1 MTGLAYAFAL
11 LTGLGLAQCL
21 AGWILVTRFAA
32 QARTLPARLPP
43 VTILKPL
50 CGDEPLLEEALTSC
64 CCQNYPDFQIVFG
77 VQDKADPALA
87 VAQRLRDRFP
97 RCDIAI
103 VVDDTP
109 HGPNRKV
116 ANLINMLP
124 SARYDVLVISDSDLH
139 VMPDYLEQ
147 LVAALE
153 VPGTGL
159 VTAVFIGVAAR
170 RRWPARLGAT
180 HISHIFLPGVLVART
195 MGRQDCL
202 GSTAMLQRRVLEDIG
217 GLQPLVTQLAEDN
230 VLGQR
235 VRGLGLTVRLADIV
249 TAVTVPEA
257 SFRELWRHEIRWART
272 IRGLAPIAHAAS
284 TMQYPLF
291 WATMAFVLS
300 AGARWSVAL
309 LAFAWVVRATSARG
323 IDRALLP
330 RLGRHAFAAPY
341 WLLPLR
347 DALSV
352 FETIASYWGNEV
364 VWRGYKLTAAVG
376 APKLEGGAPLAGTA
390 PSPTTHAPRRVFT
403 RDG

>member
-1 MTGLAYAFAL
+1 MIGLAYAFAL

-50 CGDEPLLEEALTSC
+50 CGDEPLLEEALASC

-77 VQDKADPALA
+77 VQDRADPALA

-159 VTAVFIGVAAR
+159 VTTVFIGVAAR
-170 RRWPARLGAT
+170 RRWPAWLGAT
-180 HISHIFLPGVLVART
+180 HISHVFLPGVLVART

-202 GSTAMLQRRVLEDIG
+202 GSTVMLQRQVLEDIG
-217 GLQPLVTQLAEDN
+217 GLRQPIPRTTI
-230 VLGQR
+230 
-235 VRGLGLTVRLADIV
+235 VRSCQAQNSAKPSSPTESITVAI
-249 TAVTVPEA
+249 
-257 SFRELWRHEIRWART
+257 
-272 IRGLAPIAHAAS
+272 
-284 TMQYPLF
+284 
-291 WATMAFVLS
+291 
-300 AGARWSVAL
+300 
-309 LAFAWVVRATSARG
+309 
-323 IDRALLP
+323 
-330 RLGRHAFAAPY
+330 
-341 WLLPLR
+341 
-347 DALSV
+347 
-352 FETIASYWGNEV
+352 
-364 VWRGYKLTAAVG
+364 
-376 APKLEGGAPLAGTA
+376 APKPYQ
-390 PSPTTHAPRRVFT
+390 PTSSVPNMKPIMASAIESFFNAFSCP
-403 RDG
+403 

>member
-1 MTGLAYAFAL
+1 MIGLAYAFAL

-21 AGWILVTRFAA
+21 GGWILVTRFAA
-32 QARTLPARLPP
+32 RGRTLPARLLPG
-43 VTILKPL
+43 TILKPL
-50 CGDEPLLEEALTSC
+50 CGDEPLLEEALASC
-64 CCQNYPDFQIVFG
+64 CCQHYPTFQIVFG
-77 VQDKADPALA
+77 IQDKADPALA

-159 VTAVFIGVAAR
+159 VTAVFVGLAAR
-170 RRWPARLGAT
+170 RGWPARLGAT

-202 GSTAMLQRRVLEDIG
+202 GSTVMLKRRVLEDIG

-235 VRGLGLTVRLADIV
+235 VRGLGLTVRLADTV
-249 TAVTVPEA
+249 PTVTVAET
-257 SFRELWRHEIRWART
+257 SFHALWQHEIRWART
-272 IRGLAPIAHAAS
+272 IRGLAPIAYAAS
-284 TMQYPLF
+284 VIQYPLF
-291 WATMAFVLS
+291 AAAMALVLS

-309 LAFAWVVRATSARG
+309 FAVTWMVRAVSAR
-323 IDRALLP
+323 
-330 RLGRHAFAAPY
+330 
-341 WLLPLR
+341 
-347 DALSV
+347 
-352 FETIASYWGNEV
+352 
-364 VWRGYKLTAAVG
+364 
-376 APKLEGGAPLAGTA
+376 
-390 PSPTTHAPRRVFT
+390 
-403 RDG
+403 

>member
-1 MTGLAYAFAL
+1 MTELVYAIVL
-11 LTGLGLAQCL
+11 VTGFGLAQCL
-21 AGWILVTRFAA
+21 AGWILVIRFAT
-32 QARTLPARLPP
+32 QAKTLPERLPP

-50 CGDEPLLEEALTSC
+50 CGDEPLLEEALASC

-77 VQDKADPALA
+77 VQNMADPALA

-124 SARYDVLVISDSDLH
+124 SAWHDVLVISDSDLH

-159 VTAVFIGVAAR
+159 VTAIYVGLAAR
-170 RRWPARLGAT
+170 RGWPARLGAT
-180 HISHIFLPGVLVART
+180 HISHIFLPGVLVARA

-202 GSTAMLQRRVLEDIG
+202 GSTVMLQRQVLEEIG

-230 VLGQR
+230 ILGQR
-235 VRGLGLTVRLADIV
+235 VRELGLTVRLADIV
-249 TAVTVPEA
+249 SAVTVPEA
-257 SFRELWRHEIRWART
+257 SFSALWQHEIRWART
-272 IRGLAPIAHAAS
+272 NRGLVPIAHAAS
-284 TMQYPLF
+284 VIQYPLF
-291 WATMAFVLS
+291 WAAVAFVLS
-300 AGARWSVAL
+300 GGARWSVAL
-309 LAFAWVVRATSARG
+309 FAFAWLVRATSARG
-323 IDRALLP
+323 IDRTLLP
-330 RLGRHAFAAPY
+330 RVGRRVIAAPY

-347 DALSV
+347 DALSAV
-352 FETIASYWGNEV
+352 ETFASYWGNEV
-364 VWRGYKLTAAVG
+364 VWRGHKLTAAVG
-376 APKLEGGAPLAGTA
+376 APK
-390 PSPTTHAPRRVFT
+390 R
-403 RDG
+403 

>member
-1 MTGLAYAFAL
+1 MTGLAYLLAL
-11 LTGLGLAQCL
+11 VTGLGLAQCL

-32 QARTLPARLPP
+32 QATTVPARLPP

-50 CGDEPLLEEALTSC
+50 CGDEPLLEEALASC
-64 CCQNYPDFQIVFG
+64 CCQIYPAFQIVFG
-77 VQDKADPALA
+77 VQDMADPALT
-87 VAQRLRDRFP
+87 VVQRLRDRFP
-97 RCDIAI
+97 QCDIAI

-124 SARYDVLVISDSDLH
+124 SARHDVLVISDSDLH

-159 VTAVFIGVAAR
+159 VTAVFTGLTAR
-170 RRWPARLGAT
+170 RGWPARLGAT
-180 HISHIFLPGVLVART
+180 HISHIFLPGVLVARA

-202 GSTAMLQRRVLEDIG
+202 GSTVMLRREVLEDIG

-230 VLGQR
+230 ILGQR
-235 VRGLGLTVRLADIV
+235 VRGLGLTVRLADIAA
-249 TAVTVPEA
+249 AVTVPEA
-257 SFRELWRHEIRWART
+257 SFRALWQHEIRWART

-291 WATMAFVLS
+291 SAMMAFVLS

-309 LAFAWVVRATSARG
+309 FALAWVVRAASAHG
-323 IDRALLP
+323 IDRTLLP
-330 RLGRHAFAAPY
+330 RPGRRAVAAPY
-341 WLLPLR
+341 WLLPVR
-347 DALSV
+347 DALSAV
-352 FETIASYWGNEV
+352 ETIASYWGNDV
-364 VWRGYKLTAAVG
+364 VWRGHKLTAAVG
-376 APKLEGGAPLAGTA
+376 
-390 PSPTTHAPRRVFT
+390 RRS
-403 RDG
+403 

>member
-1 MTGLAYAFAL
+1 MTELVYAIVL
-11 LTGLGLAQCL
+11 VTGFGLAQCL
-21 AGWILVTRFAA
+21 AGWILVIRFAA
-32 QARTLPARLPP
+32 QAKTLPERLPP

-50 CGDEPLLEEALTSC
+50 CGDEPLLEEALASC

-77 VQDKADPALA
+77 VQNMADPALA

-124 SARYDVLVISDSDLH
+124 SAWHDVLVISDSDLH

-159 VTAVFIGVAAR
+159 VTAIYVGLAAR
-170 RRWPARLGAT
+170 RGWPARLGAT
-180 HISHIFLPGVLVART
+180 HISHIFLPGVLVARA

-202 GSTAMLQRRVLEDIG
+202 GSTVMLQRQVLEEIG

-230 VLGQR
+230 ILGQR
-235 VRGLGLTVRLADIV
+235 VRELGLTVRLADIV
-249 TAVTVPEA
+249 SAVTVPEA
-257 SFRELWRHEIRWART
+257 SFSALWQHEIRWART
-272 IRGLAPIAHAAS
+272 NRGLVPIAHAAS
-284 TMQYPLF
+284 VIQYPLF
-291 WATMAFVLS
+291 WAAVAFVLS
-300 AGARWSVAL
+300 GGARWSVL
-309 LAFAWVVRATSARG
+309 LFAFAWLVRATSARG
-323 IDRALLP
+323 IDRTLLP
-330 RLGRHAFAAPY
+330 RVGRRVIAAPY

-347 DALSV
+347 DALSAV
-352 FETIASYWGNEV
+352 ETFASYLGNEV
-364 VWRGYKLTAAVG
+364 VWRGHKLTAAVG
-376 APKLEGGAPLAGTA
+376 APK
-390 PSPTTHAPRRVFT
+390 R
-403 RDG
+403 